1 MRSLFILKMCES
13 VSAFL
18 LKPLIGETLGYRD
31 KQADLKDC
39 STPGINDSQGFVFT
53 GGAQDAALTVPAH
66 AVYQVWMGV
75 TQLVH
80 QLPGAH
86 IPHTQDIIAS

>member
-1 MRSLFILKMCES
+1 VNLS
-13 VSAFL
+13 VHFFSNPWL
-18 LKPLIGETLGYRD
+18 ENSDEETLGYRD
-31 KQADLKDC
+31 KQAYLKDC
-39 STPGINDSQGFVFT
+39 STSGINDSQGFVFT